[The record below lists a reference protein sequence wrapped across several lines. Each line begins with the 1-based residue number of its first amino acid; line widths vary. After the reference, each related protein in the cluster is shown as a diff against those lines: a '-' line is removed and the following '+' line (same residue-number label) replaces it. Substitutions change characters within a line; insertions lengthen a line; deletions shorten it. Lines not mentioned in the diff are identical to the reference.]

1 MMRTMITQNLEKL
14 GFKNIDTATNG
25 REALEKIKAQGETDM
40 LYHIVMLDWHMPEV
54 EGIEVLQTCRQNKR
68 YDKMAIIMLT
78 AEQEERNVL
87 RAIEAGATSYLV
99 KPVALDAMEKNI
111 NKTVKWLEE
120 KGLDFDIQF
129 QKKNDMS
136 GKPDI
141 VFSDT
146 IKEEL
151 QPVIA
156 KGLEN
161 IFSELFHVEILPDEL
176 QKPQG
181 KKDMVCVGRLK
192 QNDMSI
198 VLRFF
203 FNQSLLK
210 PLLRQLYS
218 TEFLENDE
226 IFGDSA
232 CEIVNI
238 LCAQVKAFLNKK
250 GYSLELGIPKAAQ
263 NDAVEDNEESSL
275 NISFSLNE
283 SDNFMVDLNT
293 QAI

>member
-1 MMRTMITQNLEKL
+1 
-14 GFKNIDTATNG
+14 
-25 REALEKIKAQGETDM
+25 
-40 LYHIVMLDWHMPEV
+40 
-54 EGIEVLQTCRQNKR
+54 
-68 YDKMAIIMLT
+68 
-78 AEQEERNVL
+78 
-87 RAIEAGATSYLV
+87 
-99 KPVALDAMEKNI
+99 
-111 NKTVKWLEE
+111 
-120 KGLDFDIQF
+120 
-129 QKKNDMS
+129 MS
-136 GKPDI
+136 AKPDI

-226 IFGDSA
+226 IYGDAA

-275 NISFSLNE
+275 NISFSLK
-283 SDNFMVDLNT
+283 SS
-293 QAI
+293 A